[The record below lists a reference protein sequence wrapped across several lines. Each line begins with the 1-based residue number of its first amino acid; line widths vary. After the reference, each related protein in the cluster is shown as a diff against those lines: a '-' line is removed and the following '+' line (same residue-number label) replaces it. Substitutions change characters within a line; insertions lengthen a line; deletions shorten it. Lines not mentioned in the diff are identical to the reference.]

1 MEAAM
6 ETRLDKG
13 QFWDRFKN
21 RAVVV
26 ADLPPGH
33 SRDLAERV
41 NHTEGRGDDSL
52 RNRAEFS
59 ALFDLV
65 LRELAAEPAAPSLPL
80 VDGAGRVT
88 AAGQAVDD
96 YTRASKG
103 KDEFFD
109 QAMYLVEVT
118 GWPEEHLQPEEPVE
132 APDGARLAMWPTDPR
147 DARHIPAPG
156 EDGVLFATTTFSLMN
171 SGNRT
176 LRVPKRSWKVEF
188 ESRAGDDRLVGMS
201 RLNLKAMWNDPS
213 QMREAL
219 AWRLLDAV
227 GIPAS
232 RHTYAKLAINGRY
245 RGLFSLIEQVDGRF
259 LKDHFGKNDKGNLY
273 KAYCGDLG
281 CATLEHRVGDGGD
294 DSGRQ
299 YRSPAG
305 SDDAT
310 YRLKTN
316 EDDPAA
322 NTYDDLAALIR
333 TINGIGLPGGDG
345 RFDTD
350 GFRAA
355 VERIMNARAFLRWAG
370 ANLLLGSWDNYFATP
385 SNYYL
390 YNSGYRGDEDGF
402 VASPYFTFIPWDY
415 DNSLGLDYFDTAWQY
430 TDIVDWPSNT
440 RNYHRGRSTS
450 RIALVQNLLQNRELL
465 RYYLD
470 HLEHLLDTWFNPDA
484 VAADIGADGG
494 GGLWDR
500 VSQAAYLESDTPHGP
515 AFTGRQ
521 YSNDEVYRS
530 GYLQHELRHGDT
542 KAEGIC
548 HYVRMRYDS
557 ARSQLAGLRATH
569 PAGASGATFSGM
581 MEALPG
587 AAP

>member
-1 MEAAM
+1 MEAVM
-6 ETRLDKG
+6 EKRLDKG
-13 QFWDRFKN
+13 QFWDAFKN

-26 ADLPPGH
+26 AELPHGL
-33 SRDLAERV
+33 SRDLAAWV
-41 NHTEGRGDDSL
+41 NETEGRGDDSL
-52 RNRAEFS
+52 RTRAEYS

-65 LRELAAEPAAPSLPL
+65 LQELAEPASASLPL
-80 VDGAGRVT
+80 VDDAGRVT

-103 KDEFFD
+103 KEEFFD
-109 QAMYLVEVT
+109 QDMHLVEVT
-118 GWPEEHLQPEEPVE
+118 GWPEEHLQPEEPVD
-132 APDGARLAMWPTDPR
+132 APDGARFAIWPTDPS
-147 DARHIPAPG
+147 DARHIPPPD

-201 RLNLKAMWNDPS
+201 RLNLKAMYNDPS

-219 AWRLLDAV
+219 AWRLFDTV
-227 GIPAS
+227 GIPSS
-232 RHTYAKLAINGRY
+232 RHTFAKLAINGRY

-259 LKDHFGKNDKGNLY
+259 LKDHFGSNDKGNLY

-281 CATLEHRVGDGGD
+281 CATLERRVDGGD
-294 DSGRQ
+294 DGGRQ

-333 TINGIGLPGGDG
+333 TINGIGLQGGDG

-350 GFRAA
+350 EFRDA
-355 VERIMNARAFLRWAG
+355 VERILNARAFLRWAG

-385 SNYYL
+385 ANYYL
-390 YNSGYRGDEDGF
+390 YNSGYKGGEDDF

-415 DNSLGLDYFDTAWQY
+415 DNSLGLDYFDTAWHY

-440 RNYHRGRSTS
+440 GNYHRRNPPGPTS
-450 RIALVQNLLQNRELL
+450 RIPLVQNLLQNRELL

-484 VAADIGADGG
+484 IAAAIGSDGG

-500 VSQAAYLESDTPHGP
+500 VSRAAYLESDTPHGQ

-521 YSNDEVYRS
+521 FSNDEVYRS
-530 GYLQHELRHGDT
+530 GCLQHELRHGDT
-542 KAEGIC
+542 RAEGIC

-557 ARSQLAGLRATH
+557 ARGQLATLRATH

-581 MEALPG
+581 MEAP
-587 AAP
+587 PPRR